1 MNIKYVV
8 CLFNLTLKST
18 VLYKSM
24 PKRKKNL
31 EEVVEEL
38 EDEIKTAEIDA
49 DREAD
54 PQDEIEKKR
63 EELIKLAEDGQF
75 DKSVKTIKKAS
86 NKVIEKYYN
95 EYERKR
101 MQKANEFITDQL
113 TSKFAD
119 ALGSLDA
126 TEKPEVLSEE
136 LRKDDLLKSNV
147 IKIVEMISP
156 YIPCLGFLSGGITTG
171 KHIYDHKKNKIN
183 KLVQIP
189 TENNKD
195 I

>member
-101 MQKANEFITDQL
+101 MQKANGFITDQL

-171 KHIYDHKKNKIN
+171 KH
-183 KLVQIP
+183 L
-189 TENNKD
+189 
-195 I
+195 